1 MTETSSRDQMPP
13 MRPRPTN
20 PVGDGAATGSYLDWP
35 AILAGGVFALA
46 LVFLLISFGST
57 IGLSLTSPYRGE
69 GVSAGW
75 LAIAAAIWFAWVMV
89 TGFGAGGYLAGRMRK
104 RAGDATAPEVEV
116 RDGTHGLLVWAT
128 AVVLSSVL
136 AAMGAGGLIGMGA
149 VAVGS
154 ATDLATEAAEGAD
167 AEYLANVMLRGV
179 DTQDTAETADTAATP
194 APATDTPTG
203 DIASDED
210 TAAAPAQ
217 AQAQAQATQPEQ
229 QATAQP
235 AIAPEVQQQIAM
247 VLLRSITS
255 GEMRDRDRSYL
266 SRVVAANTDLDQ
278 EAARTRVD
286 EVTAEIEA
294 TRAQAVAAVERA
306 RVTGVVFGFIAAAT
320 LLLGA
325 IAAFLAATA
334 GGRHRNE
341 GLGFDVFARRS

>member
-128 AVVLSSVL
+128 AVVLSSVF

-179 DTQDTAETADTAATP
+179 DTQDMAEAPVEDTT
-194 APATDTPTG
+194 APATDTPAPTG
-203 DIASDED
+203 AGTSDED
-210 TAAAPAQ
+210 TAAAP